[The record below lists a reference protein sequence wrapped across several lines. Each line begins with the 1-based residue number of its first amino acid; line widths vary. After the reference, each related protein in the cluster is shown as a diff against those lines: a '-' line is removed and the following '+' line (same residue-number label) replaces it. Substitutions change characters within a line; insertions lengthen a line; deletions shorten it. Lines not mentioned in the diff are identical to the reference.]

1 MSLSKP
7 QNQSQMHSLGQTKV
21 TGQSKSDALL
31 EVRDLRV
38 EYLSP
43 KGPVRAVDG
52 VSFSIGPGE
61 VLGLAGESGSGK
73 STIAHALMRVL
84 RPPAIITGGEDYFKG
99 KDVLSLAEHELEEF
113 RWQDISMVFQSAMN
127 SLNPVMK
134 VGDQIA
140 DVLVK
145 HKKISKREAWRRA
158 GELFDIVNIDKK
170 RLDSYPH

>member
-1 MSLSKP
+1 MSSKEP
-7 QNQSQMHSLGQTKV
+7 LWAKPVQGLPRSSASQSKVQMEIQGQNQAMSQSQTKPAV
-21 TGQSKSDALL
+21 QPQSDSLL

-84 RPPAIITGGEDYFKG
+84 RPPAIITGGEVYIKG
-99 KDVLSLAEHELEEF
+99 
-113 RWQDISMVFQSAMN
+113 
-127 SLNPVMK
+127 
-134 VGDQIA
+134 
-140 DVLVK
+140 
-145 HKKISKREAWRRA
+145 
-158 GELFDIVNIDKK
+158 
-170 RLDSYPH
+170 